1 LALGILAGCAG
12 RAGGLP
18 ADAPFAR
25 PAPVR
30 RDTAGGKIT
39 HVVVIVQENRSFDD
53 LFQGF
58 PGADTQ
64 AYGYTSSGKKVAL
77 RPVPLEVDWDVAH
90 SSKAYFDACDG
101 SGSLPGTDC
110 KMDGF
115 DKEPFVCSRG
125 LHPYCPPGDSQYAY
139 VPHAETKPYFA
150 IAKQY
155 VLADRTFASNFDG
168 SSFVSHQYFIA
179 AQANSAV
186 DYPSEPYWGCDG
198 GKGDTVVTITQ
209 ERTYGAPVRAC
220 FTDRTLADEM
230 DAAGVSWR
238 YYTSGIRQDSYIW
251 NAFQAIRRVRYGPE
265 WKTNVIT
272 PQSRFFK
279 DVRDGALP
287 AVSWITPTCANSD
300 HSSCG
305 SNHGPAWVASLVNA
319 VGESPYWDSTAIFVM
334 WDDYGGWYDHVP
346 PPLEDYD
353 GLGIRVPLL
362 AVSAYAKA
370 GYVSHVQYEHGSILK
385 FVEDVFGL
393 APLAASDARANSPE
407 DDCFDFNQP
416 PRAFKKIQAPLG
428 PGYFE
433 REPLDRRPVDGD

>member
-1 LALGILAGCAG
+1 M
-12 RAGGLP
+12 
-18 ADAPFAR
+18 
-25 PAPVR
+25 
-30 RDTAGGKIT
+30 
-39 HVVVIVQENRSFDD
+39 IVQENRSFDN

-64 AYGYTSSGKKVAL
+64 PYGYTSSGKKVAL
-77 RPVPLEVDWDVAH
+77 RPVGLEADWDIVH

-101 SGSLPGTDC
+101 SGSIPGTGC

-125 LHPYCPPGDSQYAY
+125 LHPYCPPRDSQYAY
-139 VPHAETKPYFA
+139 VPNAETKPYFA

-155 VLADRTFASNFDG
+155 VLADRAFTSNFDG

-179 AQANSAV
+179 GQANAAV
-186 DYPSEPYWGCDG
+186 DYPSQPYWGCDG
-198 GKGDTVVTITQ
+198 GKGDTVVTLTQ
-209 ERTYGAPVRAC
+209 ARTYGPPIRAC
-220 FTDRTLADEM
+220 FDDRTLANEM

-251 NAFQAIRRVRYGPE
+251 NAFQAIRPVRYGPE
-265 WKTNVIT
+265 WKTNVVT

-279 DVRDGALP
+279 DVQNGALP

-319 VGESPYWDSTAIFVM
+319 VGESSYWNSTVVFVM

-346 PPLEDYD
+346 PPLADYD

-362 AVSAYAKA
+362 VVSAYAKA
-370 GYVSHVQYEHGSILK
+370 GYVSHVQYEHGSVLK
-385 FVEDVFGL
+385 FIEDQFGL
-393 APLAASDARANSPE
+393 APLAASDARANSPAA
-407 DDCFDFNQP
+407 DCFDFNQP
-416 PRAFKKIQAPLG
+416 PRTFKKIRAPLG
-428 PGYFE
+428 PADFE
-433 REPLDRRPVDGD
+433 REPLDPRAIDPD